1 MDNRLT
7 PKQYYFLRE
16 LRNHHDFFQ
25 NILTQDEFLTIM
37 EVESYDRYTPE
48 QRDVLMGVRA
58 KFIKYKN
65 DQTVY

>member
-16 LRNHHDFFQ
+16 LRNHDKFFQ
-25 NILTQDEFLTIM
+25 DILTQDEFLTIM

-58 KFIKYKN
+58 KFIKYN
-65 DQTVY
+65 NGNQ